1 MLIYDIVLLHYI
13 RVFVRKQRIAF
24 WLFLLN
30 PTKLYLPSDVS
41 LLSFPLVLIYLLQRI
56 VFFRKLG
63 TKENVLLCIEPE
75 QFFLLSAAIMKRLML
90 QTCNNYI
97 TLRR

>member
-24 WLFLLN
+24 WLFLLS

-41 LLSFPLVLIYLLQRI
+41 LLSFPVPLNISI
-56 VFFRKLG
+56 SMDTFFRKLA
-63 TKENVLLCIEPE
+63 TRKNVLLCIELE
-75 QFFLLSAAIMKRLML
+75 QFFSSLNCDNEKINVTNL
-90 QTCNNYI
+90 
-97 TLRR
+97 